1 MTSSPETLK
10 QIEDIVKG
18 NKVVLFMKGDK
29 NFPQCGFSSTV
40 VQILSDIVDDF
51 QTVNVLADPGI
62 RQGVKDYAQWPTIPQ
77 LYIDGEFV
85 GGCDIIKQMNA
96 NGDLHKQLGVN
107 QEPVSPPNI
116 SVTDAAASELKA
128 ALAES
133 DPGDAIH
140 IQVDLSYRHDMSV
153 GPAEPGH
160 LKVTAAGVPFCF
172 DRASARR
179 AEGLAIDFRNED
191 GEAGFKLDNPGA
203 KRS

>member
-1 MTSSPETLK
+1 M
-10 QIEDIVKG
+10 
-18 NKVVLFMKGDK
+18 
-29 NFPQCGFSSTV
+29 
-40 VQILSDIVDDF
+40 VQILGDIVDDF
-51 QTVNVLADPGI
+51 ETVNVLADAGI

-96 NGDLHKQLGVN
+96 NGDLHKQLGKE
-107 QEPVSPPNI
+107 QAPVAPPSI
-116 SVTDAAASELKA
+116 TVSDTAAVELKA

-133 DPGDAIH
+133 DPGDTIQ

-153 GPAEPGH
+153 GPVEAGQFQ
-160 LKVTAAGVPFCF
+160 VTSNGVQFCF

-179 AEGLAIDFRNED
+179 ANGLHIDFLTEG

-203 KRS
+203 KKSN